1 MRRARGRVGGRQIV
15 GPADFSPLEANLA
28 SRSFWGPQQVV
39 GRERAQCLAY
49 LIQAD
54 WERLGAEW
62 EPPSLGVRLVSDH
75 PGSIFACTPSS
86 TLNPGLLQLLF
97 KDLESD
103 PEGLSCPG
111 WFLSPGKELT
121 GDVRN

>member
-1 MRRARGRVGGRQIV
+1 M

-75 PGSIFACTPSS
+75 PGSQQHAHWPHTE
-86 TLNPGLLQLLF
+86 PGPPAQDGRQPAHRLA
-97 KDLESD
+97 
-103 PEGLSCPG
+103 P
-111 WFLSPGKELT
+111 
-121 GDVRN
+121 V